1 MKDLRMKSCNNFEM
15 ISKWNNDLWNNKQK
29 ENQFAV
35 KKILEQSRI
44 NAIDPGRGTWNAPPP
59 SCPAWYVLIYNFIII
74 HPNLLS
80 FRITKPRLK
89 PWFIINLLRYDLTHA
104 TENFI
109 SLTLYHT
116 AAPVKI
122 NVLTQLL

>member
-1 MKDLRMKSCNNFEM
+1 M
-15 ISKWNNDLWNNKQK
+15 
-29 ENQFAV
+29 
-35 KKILEQSRI
+35 KKILRQSRI
-44 NAIDPGRGTWNAPPP
+44 NAIHPGRGTRNAPP
-59 SCPAWYVLIYNFIII
+59 SSPAWYVLIYNFITI

-89 PWFIINLLRYDLTHA
+89 PWFIINLLRYDLAHG
-104 TENFI
+104 TENII

-116 AAPVKI
+116 AAPVKV

>member
-1 MKDLRMKSCNNFEM
+1 M
-15 ISKWNNDLWNNKQK
+15 
-29 ENQFAV
+29 
-35 KKILEQSRI
+35 
-44 NAIDPGRGTWNAPPP
+44 
-59 SCPAWYVLIYNFIII
+59 
-74 HPNLLS
+74 
-80 FRITKPRLK
+80 TKPRLK

>member
-15 ISKWNNDLWNNKQK
+15 ISKWNNNLWNNKQK
-29 ENQFAV
+29 ANLFVV

-44 NAIDPGRGTWNAPPP
+44 NAIHPGRGDAKRPL
-59 SCPAWYVLIYNFIII
+59 SSPAWYVLIYNFIII

-80 FRITKPRLK
+80 FRITKPWLK
-89 PWFIINLLRYDLTHA
+89 PWFIIYLLRYDLGHA
-104 TENFI
+104 TENII

-116 AAPVKI
+116 AAPVKV
-122 NVLTQLL
+122 NVLTQLH